1 MKQTKN
7 LNDVDLSVL
16 LRLVIQFVYYKL
28 YCTVVCTSVTKRVGG
43 DTWSSMLTSSWTR
56 IGTFIAATLPVQPI
70 KTFLPFTVG
79 PDIARFAF
87 GHQVQAED
95 SYVIFLVN
103 TPERFQITK
112 GR

>member
-16 LRLVIQFVYYKL
+16 LRLVIS
-28 YCTVVCTSVTKRVGG
+28 CTVQLESRSVYNVTKGVGG

-103 TPERFQITK
+103 TPERFQIPK